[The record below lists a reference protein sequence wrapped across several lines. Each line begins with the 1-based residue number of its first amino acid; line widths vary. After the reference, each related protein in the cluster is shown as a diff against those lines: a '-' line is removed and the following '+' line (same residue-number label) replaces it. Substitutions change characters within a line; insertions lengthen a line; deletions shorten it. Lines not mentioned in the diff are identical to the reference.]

1 MPILVILQA
10 ALKMAFAAAQT
21 RAGNIVIA
29 AALAFGWGH
38 HSASSAYEARATQER
53 AALAAAQAR
62 ELAREQDAARVIA
75 RDATERA
82 QSDALEARALQARID
97 DLRAKDNLD
106 VPPAAATPSSPALR
120 PCFVDSDFARR
131 VCDFD
136 ASARPRKAKAA
147 RTAD

>member
-1 MPILVILQA
+1 MPFLLILQA
-10 ALKMAFAAAQT
+10 FGKVALDAAQT

-38 HSASSAYEARATQER
+38 HNASSAYEARVTQER
-53 AALAAAQAR
+53 AALAAAHAR
-62 ELAREQDAARVIA
+62 ELAREQEAARVIA

-97 DLRAKDNLD
+97 DLRAKDNFD
-106 VPPAAATPSSPALR
+106 VPPAAATPPSPALR

-131 VCDFD
+131 VRDFD

-147 RTAD
+147 RAAH